1 VPQPEYRALTALI
14 RSAVLAAT
22 FAACVLQPNA
32 HAQESPATNPL
43 YQVPA
48 DKATPAQITQ
58 MQQRLLDWPQLQRYR
73 AENAALAPVAPG
85 TKRVVFYGDSITEG
99 WGPTGS
105 AGFFPGK
112 PYVNRGISGQTT
124 AQMLVRFQ
132 QDVIALKPAVVVI
145 LAGTNDIAG
154 NTGPT
159 TQAMI
164 EDNLHAMVEL
174 AQAHNIR
181 IVLASVLPVSDYPWQ
196 PGVQPA
202 GKVTALN
209 RALRAYAEQQGLV
222 YLDYHTAMTNEDG
235 GLDPDLA
242 ADGVHP
248 TPAGYAKMVPL
259 AEAAIARAL
268 QR

>member
-1 VPQPEYRALTALI
+1 M
-14 RSAVLAAT
+14 
-22 FAACVLQPNA
+22 
-32 HAQESPATNPL
+32 ESPFFIP
-43 YQVPA
+43 VPS
-48 DKATPAQITQ
+48 KSQC
-58 MQQRLLDWPQLQRYR
+58 
-73 AENAALAPVAPG
+73 
-85 TKRVVFYGDSITEG
+85 
-99 WGPTGS
+99 
-105 AGFFPGK
+105 
-112 PYVNRGISGQTT
+112 SGM
-124 AQMLVRFQ
+124 AQMLLRFQ

-222 YLDYHTAMTNEDG
+222 YLDYHTAMTNKDG
-235 GLDPDLA
+235 GLDPELA

-248 TPAGYAKMVPL
+248 TAAGYAKMVPL
-259 AEAAIARAL
+259 AEAAIARGDRQILRRRRAGKAGHMVLTVEKGGQGVGTPDGARNRNYL
-268 QR
+268 QWCQ

>member
-1 VPQPEYRALTALI
+1 
-14 RSAVLAAT
+14 
-22 FAACVLQPNA
+22 
-32 HAQESPATNPL
+32 
-43 YQVPA
+43 
-48 DKATPAQITQ
+48 
-58 MQQRLLDWPQLQRYR
+58 M
-73 AENAALAPVAPG
+73 
-85 TKRVVFYGDSITEG
+85 
-99 WGPTGS
+99 
-105 AGFFPGK
+105 
-112 PYVNRGISGQTT
+112 
-124 AQMLVRFQ
+124 AQMLLRFQ

-222 YLDYHTAMTNEDG
+222 YLDYHTAMTNKDG
-235 GLDPDLA
+235 GLDPELA

-248 TPAGYAKMVPL
+248 TAAGYAKMVPL
-259 AEAAIARAL
+259 AEAAIARA
-268 QR
+268 QAR

>member
-1 VPQPEYRALTALI
+1 MRRRTSLAWLLAGSLMAGLATP
-14 RSAVLAAT
+14 VLVQAA
-22 FAACVLQPNA
+22 
-32 HAQESPATNPL
+32 SNPL
-43 YQVPA
+43 LTKPVEQVQP
-48 DKATPAQITQ
+48 DEVRF
-58 MQQRLLDWPQLQRYR
+58 MQQRLSDWPQLQKYR
-73 AENAALAPVAPG
+73 AANAALPAPRADQS
-85 TKRVVFYGDSITEG
+85 RVVFFGDSITEG
-99 WGPTGS
+99 WGKEGS
-105 AGFFPGK
+105 STFFPGK
-112 PYVNRGISGQTT
+112 GYLNRGISGQTT
-124 AQMLVRFQ
+124 AQMLVRFS
-132 QDVIALKPAVVVI
+132 QDVLALRPNVVVI

-154 NTGPT
+154 NTGPS

-222 YLDYHTAMTNEDG
+222 YLDYHTAMTNKDG

-259 AEAAIARAL
+259 AEAAIARA
-268 QR
+268 QAR

>member
-1 VPQPEYRALTALI
+1 VPALTRPFA
-14 RSAVLAAT
+14 LAAGL
-22 FAACVLQPNA
+22 VLCALHPL
-32 HAQESPATNPL
+32 AQAQDGPAINPL
-43 YQVPA
+43 YRVPA
-48 DKATPAQITQ
+48 DKATPAQITE

-105 AGFFPGK
+105 DRFFPGK

-132 QDVIALKPAVVVI
+132 QDVIAQKPALVVI

-154 NTGPT
+154 NTGPA

-209 RALRAYAEQQGLV
+209 RALRAYAEEQGLV
-222 YLDYHTAMTNEDG
+222 YLDYHTAMTNKDG
-235 GLDPDLA
+235 GLDPELA

-259 AEAAIARAL
+259 AEAAIARA
-268 QR
+268 QAR

>member
-1 VPQPEYRALTALI
+1 MTALI
-14 RSAVLAAT
+14 RSTVFAATLAAC
-22 FAACVLQPNA
+22 ALHPSA

-43 YQVPA
+43 YRVPA
-48 DKATPAQITQ
+48 DQATPAQITE

-73 AENAALAPVAPG
+73 GENAALAPVAPG

-105 AGFFPGK
+105 ERFFPGK

-124 AQMLVRFQ
+124 AQMLLRFQ
-132 QDVIALKPAVVVI
+132 QDVIALKPALVVI

-209 RALRAYAEQQGLV
+209 RALRAYADEQGLV
-222 YLDYHTAMTNEDG
+222 YLDYHTAMTNKDG
-235 GLDPDLA
+235 GLDPELA

-259 AEAAIARAL
+259 AESAIAKAL
-268 QR
+268 TR